1 MSTKRDYDHLFKL
14 VLIGDTGVGK
24 SCLLLRFADDA
35 FTESYISTIG
45 VDFRFRTVKVEG
57 KTVKL
62 QIWDTAGQERFRSMA
77 PMYYRGATAAIIVF
91 DVSKENAWNTI
102 QTWQKDLMTYAEPG
116 VVICVAGNKVD
127 LDPAPSF
134 SEEACRASCSS
145 WDATFHLTSA
155 TTGQGV
161 DELFTTVARRGATL
175 AAQNQRQMRQQLPK
189 STGTS
194 SSSSSSCC

>member
-1 MSTKRDYDHLFKL
+1 MSAGPNIEVKT
-14 VLIGDTGVGK
+14 VVVGDTDAGK
-24 SCLLLRFADDA
+24 TSLSERFCYGEAPTA
-35 FTESYISTIG
+35 AHPTIG
-45 VDFRFRTVKVEG
+45 ASFLQKVVNIPESPP
-57 KTVKL
+57 VVL
-62 QIWDTAGQERFRSMA
+62 QLWDTAGQERFRSMA